1 MNSAVNSVE
10 SVHACYCS
18 CSGLSVNLRVHERA
32 IVDFLAHGFT
42 EDDLRMVLLHLKRE
56 NGRMSGASYSLRID
70 RLLDFEYRR
79 FDSLLSEAR
88 AQHRN
93 RVVRTPA
100 ERVLATRTG
109 GVMPTHTGDTSRAA
123 GEVARA
129 ALATLKEHL

>member
-1 MNSAVNSVE
+1 MTPIE
-10 SVHACYCS
+10 SIHACYCS
-18 CSGLSVNLRVHERA
+18 CSGLSVNLMVHSRA

-42 EDDLRMVLLHLKRE
+42 EDDLRCVLLHLKRE
-56 NGRMSGASYSLRID
+56 NARMNGAAYSLRID

-88 AQHRN
+88 AQQRN

-109 GVMPTHTGDTSRAA
+109 GVLPTRTGDTSRAA
-123 GEVARA
+123 GEVARV
-129 ALATLKEHL
+129 ALVALKETL